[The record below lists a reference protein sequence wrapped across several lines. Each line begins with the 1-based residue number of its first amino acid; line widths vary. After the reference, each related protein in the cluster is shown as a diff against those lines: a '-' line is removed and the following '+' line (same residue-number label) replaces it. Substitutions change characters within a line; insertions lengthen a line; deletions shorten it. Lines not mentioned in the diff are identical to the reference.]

1 MKDFLFEFYFYK
13 TLINTN
19 DEVKKINQFS
29 KKKNNIALFSVRQT
43 MGRGRIN
50 KQKRRLY
57 FILQHKIPIF
67 TLH

>member
-29 KKKNNIALFSVRQT
+29 KNNNNIALFSH
-43 MGRGRIN
+43 N
-50 KQKRRLY
+50 KLWVEEE
-57 FILQHKIPIF
+57 
-67 TLH
+67 

>member
-29 KKKNNIALFSVRQT
+29 KKNNNIALFSVHPTNVLQSYQS
-43 MGRGRIN
+43 
-50 KQKRRLY
+50 QKPYSFVRVPL
-57 FILQHKIPIF
+57 LKESAGTH
-67 TLH
+67 